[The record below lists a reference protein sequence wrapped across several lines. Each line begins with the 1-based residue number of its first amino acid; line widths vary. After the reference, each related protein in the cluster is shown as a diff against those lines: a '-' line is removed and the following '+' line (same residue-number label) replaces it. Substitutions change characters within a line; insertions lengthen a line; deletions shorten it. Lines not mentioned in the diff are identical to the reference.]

1 MKYQNLL
8 KVKKYNHD
16 SDYVNGQHESQGN
29 EIFAT
34 LPVYSHLISTLLKH
48 FQKNIVLFWWLAQ
61 VLAYV

>member
-48 FQKNIVLFWWLAQ
+48 FQKNIVLFW
-61 VLAYV
+61 